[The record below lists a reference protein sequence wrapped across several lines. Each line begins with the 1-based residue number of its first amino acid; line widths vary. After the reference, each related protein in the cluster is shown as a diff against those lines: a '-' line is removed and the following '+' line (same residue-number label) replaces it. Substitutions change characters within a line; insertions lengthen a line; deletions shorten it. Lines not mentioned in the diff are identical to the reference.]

1 MMLSPARRGLIV
13 RAIRRLYSSIG
24 AILRVLQIVI
34 ARGAA
39 LGDGG
44 TQSMPRFAA
53 GRRISQRW
61 AGSEDALSAASGA
74 AKPIWLLIL
83 ALAAAAAVA
92 KLGVGVSIGFRDILG
107 VGLIVIIPL
116 AVSAVYAIA
125 RKEADVRIARLARA
139 AVEMILLTFLCGSL
153 SYSATSLDRPLWDAV
168 FHAWDQAIGFDWRY
182 WLAVL
187 DGQPRLN
194 MLLVLAYHSMWP
206 LVALVIMALVTVRD
220 YRRLDVLLLAFGLGA
235 VATVTIAAFMPAL
248 SPLPYYQITPSDHPH
263 ISLAV
268 PREFEAQALALR
280 SGAMR
285 VIELSGAQGL
295 VTFPSFHTVTAILL
309 LLGFWRVPYLRWVS
323 LVLNGLMLLAI
334 PIEGSHY
341 LVDVIAAVPVALMA
355 WKAAAIL
362 IELSARATSRH
373 LAISSRVE
381 LPSGHPEGLVPQL
394 PTSGARTPV
403 FSICQKSKAG

>member
-1 MMLSPARRGLIV
+1 MMLPPAKRDLIG
-13 RAIRRLYSSIG
+13 RAAMTLYFSIC
-24 AILRVLQIVI
+24 ATLKVLQII
-34 ARGAA
+34 MMRGAA

-44 TQSMPRFAA
+44 AQSMQRFAA
-53 GRRISQRW
+53 ARRMSQRW
-61 AGSEDALSAASGA
+61 TGSEDALSAASGA

-83 ALAAAAAVA
+83 SFAAAAALA

-116 AVSAVYAIA
+116 AVSAVYAVA
-125 RKEADVRIARLARA
+125 RKQADVRIARFARA
-139 AVEMILLTFLCGSL
+139 AVELILLTFLCGSL
-153 SYSATSLDRPLWDAV
+153 SYSATSLGLPLWDAV

-182 WLAVL
+182 WLAIL

-194 MLLVLAYHSMWP
+194 TVLVLAYHSMWP
-206 LVALVIMALVTVRD
+206 QLALVLMALVTVRD

-235 VATVTIAAFMPAL
+235 VVTVTIAAFMPAL
-248 SPLPYYQITPSDHPH
+248 SPLPYYHITPSDHPH

-341 LVDVIAAVPVALMA
+341 LVDVIAAVPVALLA

-362 IELSARATSRH
+362 TDLSARETSHYPTIIR
-373 LAISSRVE
+373 REEVR
-381 LPSGHPEGLVPQL
+381 SGHPESLAPQ
-394 PTSGARTPV
+394 PPPA
-403 FSICQKSKAG
+403 